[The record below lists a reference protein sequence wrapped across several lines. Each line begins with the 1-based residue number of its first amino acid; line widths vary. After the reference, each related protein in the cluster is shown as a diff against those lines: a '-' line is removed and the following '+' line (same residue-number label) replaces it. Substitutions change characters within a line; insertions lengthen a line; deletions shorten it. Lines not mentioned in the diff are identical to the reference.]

1 MSVAELHDYQGPVAA
16 ALDALD
22 AALDDLDQ
30 ATIDTMSHPRLL
42 DVMDR
47 LERVNRRLPVT
58 GNRVLNRLAAEANPL
73 ELGDTTLRKLV
84 AFRLRIST
92 NEAGKRIDCAA
103 DLGPRRT
110 LTGQPLPPVLE
121 RTAAA
126 QARGQINTEH
136 IAIIRKFFADLPE
149 HIDTQTRTDA
159 ETDLVRVAAKQSP
172 EGLRSAT
179 ALLLALLH
187 PDGDYTDAQRDR
199 RRGVS
204 IGNQG
209 ADGLSRISGHLT
221 PELRA
226 TLEPIV
232 AKWGKPGMCNP
243 NDLTP
248 TIDGEPTDAA
258 IDSDDRTQYQRNHDA
273 LLAMGRNLL
282 CSGQLGQHH
291 GLPTTIIVTT
301 TLQELESG
309 TGHAITAGGTRLPMR
324 DVIAQASHAF
334 HYLAVFDQHT
344 EAALYLGRTRRCAT
358 GAQRIVLYA
367 RDRGCTRPGCTAS
380 GYTCQAHHAVA
391 DWKNGGQ
398 TNIDDLTLACGPD
411 NRLIELTEWRTR
423 KRKDGRTEWIPPP
436 HLDTGQARVNDLHH
450 PERMLHPPDEGS
462 DDGEGP

>member
-1 MSVAELHDYQGPVAA
+1 MSVAELYDYEGPVAA

-30 ATIDTMSHPRLL
+30 ACLDTMSHRRLL

-73 ELGDTTLRKLV
+73 ELGDTTLRRLV
-84 AFRLRIST
+84 AFRLRISDQ
-92 NEAGKRIDCAA
+92 EAGRRIDSAT
-103 DLGPRRT
+103 DLAPRRT
-110 LTGQPLPPVLE
+110 LTGQALPPVLE
-121 RTAAA
+121 HTAAA

-136 IAIIRKFFADLPE
+136 IAIIRGFLAHLPDS
-149 HIDTQTRTDA
+149 IDAPTRADA
-159 ETDLVRVAAKQSP
+159 EATLARIACQQDPNALRRAAH
-172 EGLRSAT
+172 
-179 ALLLALLH
+179 LLLALLH
-187 PDGDYTDAQRDR
+187 PDGDYTDAERDR
-199 RRGVS
+199 RRGLTM
-204 IGNQG
+204 GNQQV
-209 ADGLSRISGHLT
+209 DGMSRLSGWMT

-226 TLEPIV
+226 TLEPIF
-232 AKWGKPGMCNP
+232 ATWGAPGMCNP
-243 NDLTP
+243 NDQTP
-248 TIDGEPTDAA
+248 TTDSEPTDTA
-258 IDSDDRTQYQRNHDA
+258 IDGDDRTQNQRNHDA

-282 CSGQLGQHH
+282 SSGQLGQHH

-324 DVIAQASHAF
+324 EVIAQASHSY
-334 HYLAVFDQHT
+334 HYLAVFDKHT

-367 RDRGCTRPGCTAS
+367 KDRGCTRPGCTAS
-380 GYTCQAHHAVA
+380 GYTCQAHHAVT

-398 TNIDDLTLACGPD
+398 TNINELSLACRPD
-411 NRLIELTEWRTR
+411 NNLIEHTGWSTR

-436 HLDTGQARVNDLHH
+436 HLDTGQTRVNDLHH
-450 PERMLHPPDEGS
+450 PERMLHPPEDDPEDEG
-462 DDGEGP
+462 P